1 MLWRKFGKG
10 YSLCHELPPGDA
22 DVGRRIVYDVN
33 TLNWYDHEPNT
44 FHLSHN
50 YRKPTNRQIDNL
62 VWQGLAQN
70 GFPIFDSAMSNEF
83 FTGPYLARMV
93 DSYFTNLRRDKA
105 IEDEFVDLETLQME
119 EMPQNI
125 PGVILYQNDQPETFL
140 NIYMIYESVTTG

>member
-1 MLWRKFGKG
+1 M
-10 YSLCHELPPGDA
+10 
-22 DVGRRIVYDVN
+22 VYNVY
-33 TLNWYDHEPNT
+33 TINWLDSFHHEPNT
-44 FHLSHN
+44 CHLSHI

-83 FTGPYLARMV
+83 CTGPHLVRMV

-105 IEDEFVDLETLQME
+105 IEDEFVDLETLQLE

-125 PGVILYQNDQPETFL
+125 PGVILYQNIQVKQLVKLPNPINSWCTEQDAR
-140 NIYMIYESVTTG
+140 GC